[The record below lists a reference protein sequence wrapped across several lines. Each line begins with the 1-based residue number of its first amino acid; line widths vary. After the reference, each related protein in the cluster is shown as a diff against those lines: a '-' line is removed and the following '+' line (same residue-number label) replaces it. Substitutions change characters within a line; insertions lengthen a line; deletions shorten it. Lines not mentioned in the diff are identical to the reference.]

1 MKRFLTPLFT
11 FCVAL
16 AVNAQP
22 VPTTG
27 SPVLRADNIDE
38 VVSALTLEEKVHLV
52 IGCGMSMGSDS
63 KFPGTAGRTYDIP
76 RLGIPSAFLADGPHR
91 LAMASKRE
99 FDSRTY
105 HATEFPSSTTVAATF
120 DPDAAYHV
128 GRALGTEVKDY
139 GMDVLLAPGVNL
151 MRNALCGRNHEYYAE
166 DPVLVGDRK
175 SVV

>member
-52 IGCGMSMGSDS
+52 IGCG
-63 KFPGTAGRTYDIP
+63 
-76 RLGIPSAFLADGPHR
+76 
-91 LAMASKRE
+91 
-99 FDSRTY
+99 
-105 HATEFPSSTTVAATF
+105 
-120 DPDAAYHV
+120 
-128 GRALGTEVKDY
+128 
-139 GMDVLLAPGVNL
+139 
-151 MRNALCGRNHEYYAE
+151 
-166 DPVLVGDRK
+166 DRK
-175 SVV
+175 STRLNSSHRG